1 MIIKDTTMLFRNE
14 LESYPVNVAQLNKL
28 MLQLEEIES
37 KLYDVSAIQYDKE
50 LGATNDQAQM
60 ELLKLDLI
68 ERKDKLEMLIGI
80 FRVKV
85 LYIDSILDKIPED
98 DKILLQK
105 HFFEGQSYAKL
116 AEEYHYSERN
126 MRYKVD
132 KVLNFAYQQRIKVL

>member
-14 LESYPVNVAQLNKL
+14 LESYPVNVAQLNRL
-28 MLQLEEIES
+28 MLKVEERES
-37 KLYDVSAIQYDKE
+37 KVYEVSAIQYDKE